1 MQPRR
6 APSALSRVLFASAL
20 SLSLVLPLAGEA
32 KAGLVGVAK
41 FVAHPALDALE
52 KGIVDEISAA
62 RPDIKFDLQNSNAD
76 MGTAAQIARRFKD
89 EKPLLVIGIATP
101 TAQALANAIKDV
113 PVIFSAVT
121 DPVSAGLVAS
131 LDKGGANVTGTSDM
145 TPVRGQLEFLLKVKA
160 VKRLGHVYNAGEAN
174 SVKLAELVKAFCKEK
189 GIQVV
194 EATVTN
200 SSEVKTATLSIADRV
215 DAIYLGND
223 NTVFSAINAVAEVAI
238 AKKLPLVTADPSS
251 AEQGVPVFA
260 AIGFDYYA
268 MGRTTGKMAL
278 RVLSGEKT
286 ANIPAY
292 LSSDPKD
299 FETVINKDT
308 AAKIGLA
315 LPASILAS
323 ANVIVEG
330 GKATKK

>member
-1 MQPRR
+1 MGSRFTSR
-6 APSALSRVLFASAL
+6 LSSLFLLVAALSIG
-20 SLSLVLPLAGEA
+20 LAIPAAAES
-32 KAGLVGVAK
+32 KAGLVGIAK
-41 FVAHPALDALE
+41 FVSHPALDALE
-52 KGIVDEISAA
+52 KGIMDEISAA
-62 RPDIKFDLQNSNAD
+62 RPEIKFDLQNSNAD

-89 EKPLLVIGIATP
+89 EKPLVVVGIATP
-101 TAQALANAIKDV
+101 TAQALANAIKDI

-131 LDKGGANVTGTSDM
+131 LDKGGSNVTGTSDM
-145 TPVRGQLEFLLKVKA
+145 TPVRGQLEFLLKVKS

-174 SVKLAELVKAFCKEK
+174 SVKLAEMVKAFCAEK
-189 GIQVV
+189 GIKLV

-200 SSEVKTATLSIADRV
+200 SSEVKTATLSIADRI

-238 AKKLPLVTADPSS
+238 QKKLPLVTADPSS
-251 AEQGVPVFA
+251 AETGVPVLA

-268 MGRTTGKMAL
+268 MGRSTGKIVL
-278 RVLSGEKT
+278 RVLAGEKT
-286 ANIPAY
+286 ADIPAY

-315 LPASILAS
+315 LPASILAG
-323 ANVIVEG
+323 AQVIVEG

>member
-1 MQPRR
+1 MVNHIHSLSKT
-6 APSALSRVLFASAL
+6 ALSALLGLGLFASAFAQSNL
-20 SLSLVLPLAGEA
+20 IGI
-32 KAGLVGVAK
+32 AK
-41 FVAHPALDALE
+41 FVSHPALDALE
-52 KGIVDEISAA
+52 KGIVDEISAS
-62 RPDIKFDLQNSNAD
+62 RKDIKFDLENSNAD

-101 TAQALANAIKDV
+101 TAQALANAIKDI
-113 PVIFSAVT
+113 PVIYSAVT

-145 TPVRGQLEFLLKVKA
+145 TPVRGQIEFLLSVKK

-174 SVKLAELVKAFCKEK
+174 SVKLAQMVKAICAEK

-194 EATVTN
+194 EAVVTN
-200 SSEVKTATLSIADRV
+200 SAEVKTATLSIADRV

-223 NTVFSAINAVAEVAI
+223 NTVFSAINAVADVCLQ
-238 AKKLPLVTADPSS
+238 KKLPLVTADPSS
-251 AEQGVPVFA
+251 AESGVPVLA
-260 AIGFDYYA
+260 GIGFDYYA

-278 RVLSGEKT
+278 RILGGEKT
-286 ANIPAY
+286 ANIPCY

-308 AAKIGLA
+308 AAKIDLIF
-315 LPASILAS
+315 PASVLAS
-323 ANVIVEG
+323 AQVIVEG

>member
-1 MQPRR
+1 MIIKRIHSLPKTVL
-6 APSALSRVLFASAL
+6 SALLGLGLFASAFAEPNL
-20 SLSLVLPLAGEA
+20 IGI
-32 KAGLVGVAK
+32 AK
-41 FVAHPALDALE
+41 FVSHPALDALE
-52 KGIVDEISAA
+52 KGIVDEISAS
-62 RPDIKFDLQNSNAD
+62 RKDIKFDLQNSNAD

-101 TAQALANAIKDV
+101 TAQALANAIKDL
-113 PVIFSAVT
+113 PVIYSAVT

-145 TPVRGQLEFLLKVKA
+145 TPVRGQIEFLLSVKK

-174 SVKLAELVKAFCKEK
+174 SVKLAQMVRAICAEK

-194 EATVTN
+194 EAVVTN
-200 SSEVKTATLSIADRV
+200 SAEVKTATLSIADRV

-223 NTVFSAINAVAEVAI
+223 NTVFSAINAVADVCLQ
-238 AKKLPLVTADPSS
+238 KKLPLVTADPSS
-251 AEQGVPVFA
+251 AESGVPVLA

-278 RVLSGEKT
+278 RILSGEKT
-286 ANIPAY
+286 ANIPCY

-308 AAKIGLA
+308 AAKIGLS
-315 LPASILAS
+315 LPSSVLTGAK
-323 ANVIVEG
+323 VIIEG